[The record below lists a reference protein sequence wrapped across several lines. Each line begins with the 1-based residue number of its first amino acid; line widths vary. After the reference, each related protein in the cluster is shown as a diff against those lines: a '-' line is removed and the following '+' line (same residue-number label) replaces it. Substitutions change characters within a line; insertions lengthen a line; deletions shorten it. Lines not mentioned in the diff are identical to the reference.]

1 MCTGA
6 SAALDLPALQ
16 LTVRVRR
23 GAYTKN
29 EPAVIGETWTALLEL
44 FRTRKMVGAVFD
56 KVFDG
61 LESVPEGLRALGGR
75 ETWGKAVVKIKGGR
89 EGKL

>member
-1 MCTGA
+1 MGVFWGG
-6 SAALDLPALQ
+6 
-16 LTVRVRR
+16 LTTRTPEVV
-23 GAYTKN
+23 
-29 EPAVIGETWTALLEL
+29 PQTWLALLEL
-44 FRTRKMVGAVFD
+44 LDQGKVKGAVFD

-61 LESVPEGLRALGGR
+61 LESVPEGLRALGAR